1 METLLEQI
9 KSFLDILG
17 TDRDEDIT
25 QIIED
30 ALNDMA
36 RVGILT
42 VDGQGDYSE
51 VMLADPQIIGCVGL
65 YARYMVNYGGE
76 ADRYLKNYTHKRDAL
91 SMHGG
96 YYAG

>member
-17 TDRDEDIT
+17 NDRDSDIQ

-30 ALNDMA
+30 GLNDMA

-42 VDGQGDYSE
+42 VDASGDYPA
-51 VMLADPQIIGCVGL
+51 VMLADPQIIGCIGL

-76 ADRYLKNYTHKRDAL
+76 AERYLKNYTHKRDAL
-91 SMHGG
+91 SLHGG
-96 YYAG
+96 YYAQ

>member
-17 TDRDEDIT
+17 DDRDEDIE

-30 ALNDMA
+30 GLNDMA

-42 VDGQGDYSE
+42 VDGDGNYNTE
-51 VMLADPQIIGCVGL
+51 MLANPQIIGCVQL

-76 ADRYLKNYTHKRDAL
+76 ADRYLKNYCHKRDAL
-91 SMHGG
+91 SLHGG
-96 YYAG
+96 YYAE